1 MKSKAAKPDNDL
13 ANHEIVTLAVYL
25 LGGETKPIDTE
36 HVSVKAADMAPGRF
50 NWRFYPQ
57 QINIEIIRVF
67 LSAAKAPKCG
77 NYLSGSGNEGWML
90 TEAGTDFAK
99 ANVSRLQGADLGG
112 VRMSE
117 AEKKWF
123 RRERARL
130 LASDAFLKFRSGKST
145 EITQREAASLFRLD
159 EYVTGAMRARKIDR
173 IVNAFRDDSELGAA
187 VKQIRD
193 LVVKAE
199 ANEH

>member
-1 MKSKAAKPDNDL
+1 M
-13 ANHEIVTLAVYL
+13 TLAVYL

-36 HVSVKAADMAPGRF
+36 HVSVKAAEMAPGRY

-57 QINIEIIRVF
+57 HINIEIIRAF
-67 LSAAKAPKCG
+67 LSDAKKQKYG

-90 TEAGTDFAK
+90 TEAGAIFAK
-99 ANVSRLQGADLGG
+99 MNVSRLESANLGG
-112 VRMSE
+112 VRMSDG
-117 AEKKWF
+117 EKKWF
-123 RRERARL
+123 RRERSRL
-130 LASDAFLKFRSGKST
+130 LSSDAFLKFRSGKLA

-159 EYVTGAMRARKIDR
+159 EYVTGVVRARKIDR

-187 VKQIRD
+187 VIQLRD
-193 LVVKAE
+193 LVAKAG